1 MRVRII
7 AVGTRMPAW
16 VGAGCDEYLK
26 RLRGGL
32 RVELVEL
39 APGTRTAHADAD
51 RAVRE
56 EGARLLARIGRD
68 DFVVALDER
77 GRAFASLE
85 LAQWLDA
92 RLHEGRDLAFLI
104 GGPDGFADEVRA
116 RAQLA
121 WSLSRLTLPHALA
134 RVVLAEQ
141 LYRAHAVLAGHPY
154 HRA

>member
-26 RLRGGL
+26 RLRPAL
-32 RVELVEL
+32 RVELLEIP
-39 APGTRTAHADAD
+39 AGRRATGTPAT
-51 RAVRE
+51 RAIE
-56 EGARLLARIGRD
+56 EEAQKLLAALRD
-68 DFVVALDER
+68 DDHVVALDER
-77 GRAFASLE
+77 GKSFSTLE
-85 LAQWLDA
+85 LAQWL
-92 RLHEGRDLAFLI
+92 EGRMRDGADLALLI
-104 GGPDGFADEVRA
+104 GGPDGFAPRVRS
-116 RAQLA
+116 RANLT

-141 LYRAHAVLAGHPY
+141 LYRAHSVLAGHPY